1 MFTMTVL
8 TYSTPY
14 SHPQY
19 KDSEDF
25 LHYQTFFSFF
35 LLYTFFEP
43 TTRTTFFLRTIC
55 AMCPFVIPCFQS
67 LFSMSV
73 CLLYKYTTYSHKYK
87 TNYQIFSEFI
97 NPRTAQYA
105 SVWSKFS
112 FLSVLFLVYCQVIC
126 GSRFATKSQIIS
138 LVYETPYSSTSSSS
152 T

>member
-1 MFTMTVL
+1 MIDNNFTTYKYLQKEKGNQSSLFKDFRGIMFTMTVL
-8 TYSTPY
+8 TNSTPY

-19 KDSEDF
+19 KDSDYC

-73 CLLYKYTTYSHKYK
+73 CLLYKYTTYTDKYK
-87 TNYQIFSEFI
+87 TNYQIFSNFI
-97 NPRTAQYA
+97 
-105 SVWSKFS
+105 
-112 FLSVLFLVYCQVIC
+112 
-126 GSRFATKSQIIS
+126 
-138 LVYETPYSSTSSSS
+138 
-152 T
+152 